1 MKTKI
6 IWCLLLLALRL
17 HGVDAAPDVMHISL
31 DSSNLV
37 RIPVAID
44 RVTTVRFPAPIS
56 GLEAAFISQEPSLL
70 SRFHLS
76 YQNGSR
82 YFSLRALTTGVRA
95 NLNVVVG
102 REIYALEFVESNRP
116 VYVVE
121 FAPALDKVQNPAVA
135 GLVHIARPES
145 FWKAGDCTAGIIE
158 VIRFD
163 PEDTLIFAISFYND
177 SERPMFY
184 DLDRVGVKVG
194 TEVYYASQCDGN
206 GLLPANTHFTLHLVV
221 TGKPGGGRND
231 LAVTNAFVPHLES
244 RRSRSEDIS
253 PVFAPSWPRSLIN
266 RFTFHVRPGIN
277 PVCDAPVGLG
287 RKSQMPSVN
296 PADSAGADRS
306 TQPTP

>member
-17 HGVDAAPDVMHISL
+17 HGVDAAPDVMHVSL
-31 DSSNLV
+31 DSSTLV

-76 YQNGSR
+76 YQSGSR

-121 FAPALDKVQNPAVA
+121 FAPALDKVQNPAPA
-135 GLVHIARPES
+135 GMVHIARPGTY
-145 FWKAGDCTAGIIE
+145 WQAGDCTAGLHQ

-163 PEDTLIFAISFYND
+163 PKDTLIFEITFCNASAEPRY
-177 SERPMFY
+177 Y
-184 DLDRVGVKVG
+184 DLDRVGVQVG
-194 TEVYYASQCDGN
+194 TEV
-206 GLLPANTHFTLHLVV
+206 
-221 TGKPGGGRND
+221 
-231 LAVTNAFVPHLES
+231 
-244 RRSRSEDIS
+244 
-253 PVFAPSWPRSLIN
+253 
-266 RFTFHVRPGIN
+266 
-277 PVCDAPVGLG
+277 
-287 RKSQMPSVN
+287 
-296 PADSAGADRS
+296 
-306 TQPTP
+306 